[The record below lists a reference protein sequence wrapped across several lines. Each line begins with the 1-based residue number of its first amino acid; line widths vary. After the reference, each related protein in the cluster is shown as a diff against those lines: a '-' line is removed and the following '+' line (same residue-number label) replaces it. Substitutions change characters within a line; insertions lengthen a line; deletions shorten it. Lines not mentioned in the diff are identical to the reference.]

1 MFDNIESKI
10 KGIAKAVFV
19 LGVICSVMGSIQLF
33 KTAAD
38 VSYGSGVGVFV
49 VYGLVVLVVGSVGA
63 YVISCFVYGFGE
75 MLETVNETAKSVF
88 RMEDTVC
95 KQENK

>member
-19 LGVICSVMGSIQLF
+19 LGVICSVIGSIQLF

-38 VSYGSGVGVFV
+38 VSYGSGVFV

>member
-19 LGVICSVMGSIQLF
+19 LGVICSVIGAILLF
-33 KTAAD
+33 KTAAG
-38 VSYGSGVGVFV
+38 VPYGGGVFV
-49 VYGLVVLVVGSVGA
+49 VSGLVVLVVGSIGA
-63 YVISCFVYGFGE
+63 YVVSCFVYGFGE

-95 KQENK
+95 QQKDK